1 MVLQRFAA
9 KMKADRTG
17 EVWEILRA
25 VGEVLYMSKRPTE
38 LWESV
43 VRAAGS
49 HGYVLSK
56 LGKDA

>member
-1 MVLQRFAA
+1 
-9 KMKADRTG
+9 MKADRTG